1 MILVPK
7 IYGEIVL
14 GFDFLILT
22 TALLFRK
29 SKPKPVKST
38 SDPKSLRL
46 IGYYLTISAI
56 ALLVLNHFVSFTS
69 LLTYYAGLLIDS
81 LIFYLGL
88 KVVTQK

>member
-1 MILVPK
+1 MLLVPK

-29 SKPKPVKST
+29 SKPRTGISSLDRRGVK
-38 SDPKSLRL
+38 LL
-46 IGYYLTISAI
+46 GYYATGSAI

-69 LLTYYAGLLIDS
+69 YLDYFAGLLIDA
-81 LIFYLGL
+81 LLFYTGL
-88 KVVTQK
+88 KVITHE

>member
-14 GFDFLILT
+14 GLDFLILT

-46 IGYYLTISAI
+46 VGYYLTISAI
-56 ALLVLNHFVSFTS
+56 ALLVLNHLCFLHEFAN
-69 LLTYYAGLLIDS
+69 LLRGVID
-81 LIFYLGL
+81 
-88 KVVTQK
+88 

>member
-1 MILVPK
+1 MLLIPAKFALL
-7 IYGEIVL
+7 IVL
-14 GFDFLILT
+14 FDFLILT
-22 TALLFRK
+22 ISLLFRK